1 MPVYHP
7 AYLLRTPSAKRQ
19 MWDDL
24 KKVMA
29 RLASAER
36 VEDHDVET

>member
-29 RLASAER
+29 RLASAVR